1 MHKKN
6 VLLQS
11 KVDMISKDFD
21 VLQKEN
27 DDLSTMNIGFKRQL
41 YSMKNISNS
50 SISNEKLVKEN
61 ETLKTQ
67 VIDLNSTLTKFIK
80 GKENLDKLLGNQ
92 CVFNK
97 RGMGYKSQKKK
108 TLLKLLC

>member
-67 VIDLNSTLTKFIK
+67 VIDLNSTLTKFTK
-80 GKENLDKLLGNQ
+80 GKEN
-92 CVFNK
+92 
-97 RGMGYKSQKKK
+97 
-108 TLLKLLC
+108 

>member
-1 MHKKN
+1 
-6 VLLQS
+6 
-11 KVDMISKDFD
+11 
-21 VLQKEN
+21 
-27 DDLSTMNIGFKRQL
+27 MNIGFKRQL

-50 SISNEKLVKEN
+50 SISNEKLVIEN

-67 VIDLNSTLTKFIK
+67 VIYLNSTLTKFTK

-97 RGMGYKSQKKK
+97 RGMGYKPQKKKK
-108 TLLKLLC
+108 TLLKLFC